1 MIRMGALCGISAK
14 ESLLMA
20 PGELWD
26 VWELYL
32 RAHRPRKTAADE

>member
-1 MIRMGALCGISAK
+1 MIRMGALSGISAK

-32 RAHRPRKTAADE
+32 RAHRPRKSETDE

>member
-32 RAHRPRKTAADE
+32 RARRPRKTAADE